1 MKAKEIDK
9 AVRQAFGTHNNNLK
23 ALDQIQKKQK
33 LDDAPVVVEEVTE
46 NVLINIPDD
55 IPMIELGAVLCAL
68 HYYQTTA
75 QIKAAAWSSF
85 RRNYK
90 RNLTL
95 HVHVSCNNEKIQEII
110 TRTLDLPVFRRDSI
124 PVPLYTYD
132 MYCSF
137 DDKTVNNFRSN
148 RKFHASSAYG
158 VILGCEAQSL
168 FDIPVEK
175 IIKDVV
181 DNFHVSILVID
192 DEHGNYEKVWKWIG
206 ETVPA
211 LIVSRLQLDMHEFTA
226 MIAAIN
232 NSDMIVGPSS
242 LYTYLACCMRKPV
255 FEIYP
260 TDISRNWLSKWS
272 NDLYSMYV
280 STVDDLDKD
289 TLLKGVSWLWKR
301 MSQSKLQAQ
310 EALGPVETLTVQL
323 P

>member
-1 MKAKEIDK
+1 MKAKEIDR
-9 AVRQAFGTHNNNLK
+9 AVRQVVQTHTHNLK
-23 ALDQIQKKQK
+23 AFEQIKENEK
-33 LDDAPVVVEEVTE
+33 LEKAPVVIEEVIE
-46 NVLINIPDD
+46 YVLIDIPDNIP
-55 IPMIELGAVLCAL
+55 MLELGAAL
-68 HYYQTTA
+68 SALYYYQTMA
-75 QIKAAAWSSF
+75 QIKAEAWSSY

-95 HVHVSCNNEKIQEII
+95 HVHVVCNNVKIQEIV
-110 TRTLDLPVFRRDSI
+110 TRTLDLPVFARDKI
-124 PVPLYTYD
+124 PISVFNYD
-132 MYCSF
+132 MYCVF
-137 DDKTVNNFRSN
+137 DSKTVANFKSN

-175 IIKDVV
+175 IIKDIV
-181 DNFHVSILVID
+181 DKFHVSILVID

-211 LIVSRLQLDMHEFTA
+211 LLVSRVLPNMHEFTA

-232 NSDMIVGPSS
+232 NSDLIVGPSS

-272 NDLYSMYV
+272 NALYSMYV
-280 STVDDLDKD
+280 STAADLDKD

-301 MSQSKLQAQ
+301 MLQSKLPVQ
-310 EALGPVETLTVQL
+310 EVLEPVETPTVQL
-323 P
+323 Q